1 MKPHFKKL
9 DNFDAEFINIKLT
22 EKDKL
27 DISALLKT
35 KRKSGKRT
43 GLHVP
48 YSKPSI

>member
-9 DNFDAEFINIKLT
+9 DDFDVEVINIKLT

-35 KRKSGKRT
+35 RRKSGKRT
-43 GLHVP
+43 SLHVP
-48 YSKPSI
+48 HSKPSI